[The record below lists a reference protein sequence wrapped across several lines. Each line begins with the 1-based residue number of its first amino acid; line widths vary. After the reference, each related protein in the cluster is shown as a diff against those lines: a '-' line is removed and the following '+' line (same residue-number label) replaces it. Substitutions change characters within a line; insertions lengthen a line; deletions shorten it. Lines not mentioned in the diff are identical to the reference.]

1 RELARLSERLSE
13 SEERVAALNRIG
25 IALSAERDVE
35 RLLEKILT
43 ESRRFS
49 RSEAGSL
56 YLLENG
62 TSEKRLRF
70 KLAQNDAV
78 RFPFAERSIAFDDRS
93 LAGFVAVHGEPLL
106 LEDAYEIATSAP
118 YRHNTSFDEAT

>member
-1 RELARLSERLSE
+1 MSAPARSLEPEGEAAALRREHARLTERLAE
-13 SEERVAALNRIG
+13 SEERIEALNRIG
-25 IALSAERDVE
+25 IALSSERDVE
-35 RLLEKILT
+35 RLLEKILA

-62 TSEKRLRF
+62 GSEKRLRF

-78 RFPFAERSIAFDDRS
+78 RF
-93 LAGFVAVHGEPLL
+93 
-106 LEDAYEIATSAP
+106 
-118 YRHNTSFDEAT
+118 SF